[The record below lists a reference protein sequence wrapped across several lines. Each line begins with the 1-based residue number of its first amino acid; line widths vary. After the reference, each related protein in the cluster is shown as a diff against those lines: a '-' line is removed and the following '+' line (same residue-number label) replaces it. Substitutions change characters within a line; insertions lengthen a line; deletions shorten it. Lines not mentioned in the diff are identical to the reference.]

1 MKGAIRMDYKQ
12 EIIRIIKDTDNYN
25 LLKFIY
31 GILQGA
37 EQNKKRA

>member
-1 MKGAIRMDYKQ
+1 MDYKK
-12 EIIRIIKDTDNYN
+12 EIIRIINNTENYN

-37 EQNKKRA
+37 EGQEKKRD